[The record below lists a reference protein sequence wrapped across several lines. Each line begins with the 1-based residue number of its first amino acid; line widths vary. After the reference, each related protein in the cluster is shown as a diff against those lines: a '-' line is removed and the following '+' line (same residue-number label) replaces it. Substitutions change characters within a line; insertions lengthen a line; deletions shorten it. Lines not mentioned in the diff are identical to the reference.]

1 MDDMLMMHLH
11 KMLALRNSEPH
22 RASEIDAEI
31 WQQLGSEGAILV
43 IDMSGFTRTTKEFG
57 ILHFLAMHRQA
68 MELCRPKISD
78 WTGLTLK
85 EDADNL
91 IAILPK
97 TSNAIHAAIQIQK
110 DAAAYNQSVEY
121 ARQIGICIGI
131 SYGRILKTDQDV
143 FGDPVNV
150 AYKLGE
156 DIADPWEILVS
167 DAGYEELM
175 RNNPEDFELLPRQE
189 ANTGKVVLGF
199 HRVVFS
205 L

>member
-1 MDDMLMMHLH
+1 MDDPLLMRLHQMLER
-11 KMLALRNSEPH
+11 RNSQPH

-31 WQQLGSEGAILV
+31 WQQLGTEGAILV

-57 ILHFLAMHRQA
+57 ILHFLAMHRKA
-68 MELCRPKISD
+68 MELSRPKISD
-78 WTGLTLK
+78 WGGSTLK

-91 IAILPK
+91 IAILPN
-97 TSNAIHAAIQIQK
+97 TSNAIHAAIEIQK
-110 DAAAYNQSVEY
+110 DTAAYNRSVEY

-131 SYGRILKTDQDV
+131 SYGPILKTEQDV
-143 FGDPVNV
+143 FGDAVNV

-167 DAGYEELM
+167 DDGYAELM
-175 RNNPEDFELLPRQE
+175 LNHQGYFELLPRQL
-189 ANTGKVVLGF
+189 ANTGKVLLGF
-199 HRVVFS
+199 YRVVFS